1 MTYIICQNFCLS
13 EDIMTDIIQ
22 DIGPAALQDDG
33 LVPPFEK
40 EAAGVGQ
47 RHSFGGIHY
56 PFVQITWMIVVRSRK
71 GDKLM
76 SCQISYPISFMFTGY
91 HT

>member
-1 MTYIICQNFCLS
+1 
-13 EDIMTDIIQ
+13 MTDIIQ
-22 DIGPAALQDDG
+22 DIGSAALQDDG

-47 RHSFGGIHY
+47 RHSLGGIHY
-56 PFVQITWMIVVRSRK
+56 QFVQITWMIVVRSRK
-71 GDKLM
+71 EDKLM
-76 SCQISYPISFMFTGY
+76 SRQTSYPIMISFMFTGY